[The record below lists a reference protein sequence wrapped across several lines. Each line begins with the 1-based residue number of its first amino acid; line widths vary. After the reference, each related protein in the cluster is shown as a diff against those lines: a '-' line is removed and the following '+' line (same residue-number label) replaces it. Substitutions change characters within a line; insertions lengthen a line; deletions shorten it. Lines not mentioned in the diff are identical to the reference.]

1 VFTNTLVLDVRVNI
15 SCTCVYVYHR
25 EQRILS
31 RSRVP
36 KAALQFLI
44 FFLSLFVRRDVFF
57 FFFFLSLSCELF
69 AFSPKVINRSRDS
82 TLVRE
87 MRANLLPQHTH
98 LWCSS
103 SSSSSSSSSRRTG
116 RAAAAAA
123 AGGSN
128 RAADDAPR
136 ASFTLAARRSGS
148 LSPSVRANASSNDT
162 NLGKDFVESFF
173 DVADFLAGAS
183 SFGTSE
189 LANDIGRDCYVD
201 LNGWHLFLRD
211 MKPQGSFHTG
221 LANVVVATI
230 IKNGNKCD
238 ERDVTEILKTVKVP
252 LGGGKIEASLFELMP
267 KRCVEDFVDIAKK
280 YAEDM

>member
-1 VFTNTLVLDVRVNI
+1 
-15 SCTCVYVYHR
+15 
-25 EQRILS
+25 
-31 RSRVP
+31 
-36 KAALQFLI
+36 
-44 FFLSLFVRRDVFF
+44 
-57 FFFFLSLSCELF
+57 
-69 AFSPKVINRSRDS
+69 
-82 TLVRE
+82 
-87 MRANLLPQHTH
+87 M
-98 LWCSS
+98 
-103 SSSSSSSSSRRTG
+103 
-116 RAAAAAA
+116 
-123 AGGSN
+123 
-128 RAADDAPR
+128 
-136 ASFTLAARRSGS
+136 
-148 LSPSVRANASSNDT
+148 SPSVRANASSNDT

-280 YAEDM
+280 YADDM